1 MKLSKTLSAL
11 FIAVSASSAAFAM
24 EASQVRPNELPW
36 NISHEKTL
44 NQQIQSGALSTK
56 YVSTEDSMVERH
68 KVLCGAFDQPAT
80 GKDNPLKVEIPND
93 KVSRVNLEIN
103 YATVTVVCKQRS
115 AMAVKQGVA
124 KVVDNHSAV
133 SFVTPDGKEVRK
145 CVNSCNGTQPQ

>member
-11 FIAVSASSAAFAM
+11 FIAVSASSGALAM
-24 EASQVRPNELPW
+24 DPSFLRPNEMPW

-44 NQQIQSGALSTK
+44 NQQIRSGALSTK
-56 YVSTEDSMVERH
+56 YVSTEGSMVERH
-68 KVLCGAFDQPAT
+68 KALCGAFDQPAT
-80 GKDNPLKVEIPND
+80 GKDNPLKVEVPSE
-93 KVSRVNLEIN
+93 KVSRVDLEIN

-115 AMAVKQGVA
+115 AMAIKEGVA

-133 SFVTPDGKEVRK
+133 LFVTPEGKEVRK